1 MWILLDLFSL
11 SRISTCHKCNF
22 PNEESADRT
31 YSHERTV
38 GGNPASWFEMVMN
51 QGMKQVRM
59 TFKNSQII
67 LKNKIIAEFFF
78 K

>member
-1 MWILLDLFSL
+1 M
-11 SRISTCHKCNF
+11 KVNF
-22 PNEESADRT
+22 PNEESANRN
-31 YSHERTV
+31 YSHKTTV
-38 GGNPASWFEMVMN
+38 GGNPAFWFEMVMN

-67 LKNKIIAEFFF
+67 LKNKIIAEFFL

>member
-1 MWILLDLFSL
+1 MNV
-11 SRISTCHKCNF
+11 NF

-31 YSHERTV
+31 YSHEMTV